1 MINLFWSES
10 HIRPLFFIQQGAAI
24 IKSLPSKTKV
34 KLRWPQSEPAVM
46 DIAII
51 GVFFSYSLIA
61 SSQNVMASQ
70 NVCCTNLKLH
80 VSIIFSY

>member
-1 MINLFWSES
+1 
-10 HIRPLFFIQQGAAI
+10 
-24 IKSLPSKTKV
+24 
-34 KLRWPQSEPAVM
+34 M